1 MQRVIGPAQGV
12 YAGHYGMLRYHMGW
26 VDPAMQPAVINSG
39 KRIRPVVCLLACAA
53 VGGAVEDALPAAA
66 AVELLHNFSLIHDD
80 VEDNSSTRRHRPTV
94 WALWGV
100 PQAINAG
107 DAMFTLARLALHGV
121 TGRGVVAAT
130 ALEASAIFDRACL
143 RLTEGQY
150 LDMSFEDRQDVA
162 VEEYVAMI
170 EGKTAAL
177 LSASLELGALLGG
190 ADEGTRRSLAEF
202 GRGLGLAFQMQDD
215 ILGIW
220 GDETITG
227 KSAASDILARKKS
240 LPVVYALARR
250 RGRGGAASGLQ
261 PAPRAG
267 RRAGRVGTAGAGRQP
282 GLHRSRLR
290 RRPIRAPW
298 PRCKPAKCW
307 SRATPLAR
315 RWGRWGRCC
324 WGDEANA
331 GWAGSG
337 VYQSRRMQARVFTL
351 LHIEEQVHLQLDPR
365 AAPARPLR
373 LPAALS
379 QEERRGL
386 PGGRRPLGQ
395 GRLSGNHAHQ
405 HRRPHPLSTG
415 SGERRLQTDLQAAHG
430 RRAGQ
435 QPGAGTGH

>member
-1 MQRVIGPAQGV
+1 MIQAYFERYLPLIEAEMQRVIGPAQGV

-240 LPVVYALARR
+240 LPVVYALADAQV
-250 RGRGGAASGLQ
+250 GAAL
-261 PAPRAG
+261 RA
-267 RRAGRVGTAGAGRQP
+267 AYSQ
-282 GLHRSRLR
+282 
-290 RRPIRAPW
+290 
-298 PRCKPAKCW
+298 
-307 SRATPLAR
+307 PLAPAAVPAVL
-315 RWGRWGRCC
+315 
-324 WGDEANA
+324 ELLAQ
-331 GWAGSG
+331 AGS
-337 VYQSRRMQARVFTL
+337 QAYTV
-351 LHIEEQVHLQLDPR
+351 Q
-365 AAPARPLR
+365 AA
-373 LPAALS
+373 
-379 QEERRGL
+379 
-386 PGGRRPLGQ
+386 
-395 GRLSGNHAHQ
+395 
-405 HRRPHPLSTG
+405 
-415 SGERRLQTDLQAAHG
+415 QAAHQSAMAALQASQVLVEGNPAGQALGQMGEMLLG
-430 RRAGQ
+430 RRS
-435 QPGAGTGH
+435 